1 MGSKKLARKTA
12 TLVSDGPKGR
22 RRVRKHVLAAA
33 TRSFVL
39 AAGMLVAFWTAVFLL
54 GVMP

>member
-12 TLVSDGPKGR
+12 TLVSDGPNGR
-22 RRVRKHVLAAA
+22 RWVRKHVLAAA

-54 GVMP
+54 GAMP